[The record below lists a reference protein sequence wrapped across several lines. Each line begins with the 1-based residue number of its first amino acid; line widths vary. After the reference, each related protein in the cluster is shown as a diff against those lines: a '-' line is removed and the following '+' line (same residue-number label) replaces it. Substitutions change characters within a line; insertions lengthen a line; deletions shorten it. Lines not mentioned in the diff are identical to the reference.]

1 MIKVIG
7 IKKKIESKGISKTWL
22 INKLGIS
29 RGTFYSRLKDGL
41 FTPEEHSILSIHGLV

>member
-7 IKKKIESKGISKTWL
+7 IKNRIEEKGISKTWL
-22 INKLGIS
+22 IKKLGIS

-41 FTPEEHSILSIHGLV
+41 FTTEEYSILKIHGLV